1 VALAEEVVVTFE
13 LDEDVFEVVTGDED
27 GLLDVELEVL
37 LMTELDDVFGH
48 CWSQFS

>member
-1 VALAEEVVVTFE
+1 MALADDVVVRDELEVV
-13 LDEDVFEVVTGDED
+13 LEVVTGEED

-37 LMTELDDVFGH
+37 LVVELDDVFGH